1 MRHPPTAVRAWHS
14 IPYNGRFTHAHHHPP
29 ARAHLFGRDGVDS
42 RTLRQAASLAFLAL
56 ALLGGA
62 AYVYLHRDRF
72 GVILDVPLAAAA
84 ALLAGGVLFRSLEG
98 VFLRM
103 VVIRLGGKMDVPESQ
118 MLAWATGYWN
128 LLPAKPGTGAL
139 AVYLKHRHGL
149 PYSGFVAYLLTMNVL
164 RMVVDA
170 MLGLVA
176 SLPLCLWGGVTP
188 VLPVAFGAVLAGC
201 VVIIYLPTGWRYTG
215 DNRVL
220 RAISNTGRAWQRM
233 RRMRGLLWRIGLL
246 RFGCGFAAGLAML
259 VSFRAVG
266 VGAGYLQAVAAME
279 LSTFARF
286 ATLVPAQL
294 GVREALT
301 GVAAVGFGF
310 AFSDGVVAAALR
322 RAVVTPVVLL
332 LGPLASWRLHR
343 PGGAKTGGPMDL
355 PGPSEQDMVED
366 LPT

>member
-1 MRHPPTAVRAWHS
+1 M
-14 IPYNGRFTHAHHHPP
+14 
-29 ARAHLFGRDGVDS
+29 DS
-42 RTLRQAASLAFLAL
+42 RKLRQAASMTFLAL

-62 AYVYLHRDRF
+62 VYVYFHRDRF
-72 GVILDVPLAAAA
+72 GVILDVPLAAAV

-103 VVIRLGGKMDVPESQ
+103 VVIRLGGEMDVPESQ

-139 AVYLKHRHGL
+139 AIYLKHRHGL
-149 PYSGFVAYLLTMNVL
+149 PYSGFLAYLLTMNVL

-170 MLGLVA
+170 TLGLLA
-176 SLPLCLWGGVTP
+176 SLPLCLWSGLTP

-220 RAISNTGRAWQRM
+220 RAIANTGRAWQRM

-246 RFGCGFAAGLAML
+246 RFGCGFAAALAML

-279 LSTFARF
+279 LSAFSRF

-301 GVAAVGFGF
+301 GLAAMGFGF

-322 RAVVTPVVLL
+322 RAVVMPVILL

-343 PGGAKTGGPMDL
+343 RGGVKAGRPTEPGGPT
-355 PGPSEQDMVED
+355 EQDVIED
-366 LPT
+366 LRT